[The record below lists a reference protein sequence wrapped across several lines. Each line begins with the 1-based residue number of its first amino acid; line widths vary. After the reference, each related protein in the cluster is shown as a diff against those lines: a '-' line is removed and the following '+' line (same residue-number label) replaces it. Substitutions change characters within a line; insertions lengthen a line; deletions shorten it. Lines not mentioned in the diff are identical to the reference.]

1 MLQILNY
8 KYVSPKPNY
17 KKGISNHENCYYNLL
32 KYHFNK
38 DCHSIFLSVFVFF
51 CFFREIGRDSITP
64 MILNPELNLRD
75 SHIFF

>member
-51 CFFREIGRDSITP
+51 LLFP
-64 MILNPELNLRD
+64 
-75 SHIFF
+75 